1 MNWILA
7 SGLMAVCSLVLYLLA
22 RKSSLLKNSTEFT
35 NLAMYLVPTI
45 LFVVVAIFQRADLSV
60 TPYQLLILILFSVCF
75 GWLGNVA
82 SLKSI
87 EVAPNPGY
95 SLIISKS
102 YVLMT
107 TIVAYF
113 SFGAEL
119 SLKSGVAILVII
131 VGSILLSVGKPTN
144 ENVKKSWL
152 PLSFLAFL
160 CWGMISIT
168 SKYLH
173 TIGVSVL
180 TLLVYMNIIVTSIIG
195 IELKIKKSFG
205 SINLPQVS
213 LLIAMG
219 VAAAGFDF
227 FMQQAFVTAPNI
239 GYVNAINAGSI
250 TLVTIGSIILYKDEL
265 NWRKFTG
272 VLIATLGLALLVI

>member
-1 MNWILA
+1 MNWMVA
-7 SGLMAVCSLVLYLLA
+7 SGLMVVCSLVLYLLA

-45 LFVVVAIFQRADLSV
+45 LFIIVALVQQVDLTV
-60 TPYQLLILILFSVCF
+60 TPYQLLILLVFSVCF

-107 TIVAYF
+107 TVVAYLA
-113 SFGAEL
+113 FGAEL
-119 SLKSGVAILVII
+119 SIKSGIAILVII
-131 VGSILLSVGKPTN
+131 SGTLLLSIGKSTN
-144 ENVKKSWL
+144 DNVKKSWL
-152 PLSFLAFL
+152 PLSLLAFL
-160 CWGMISIT
+160 CWGMLSIT

-173 TIGVSVL
+173 NIGVGVV
-180 TLLVYMNIIVTSIIG
+180 TLLVYMNVIVTSIIG
-195 IELKIKKSFG
+195 VELKFKKSLG
-205 SINLPQVS
+205 SINIRQVM
-213 LLIAMG
+213 LLVVMG
-219 VAAAGFDF
+219 VAAAGFDY
-227 FMQQAFVTAPNI
+227 FMQQALITAPNI

-265 NWRKFTG
+265 NWRKMLG
-272 VLIATLGLALLVI
+272 VLIATAGLALLVL